1 MKNEQHLPNYDV
13 ALEMISAFQWLP
25 EEQALRL
32 FSDKPVHTLVGDS
45 LHSLAEEINLLHPA
59 SSMMNI
65 QIAIGTFLRQ
75 QKLVCAC
82 GLHEI
87 VDESA
92 RVVEFVG
99 TTPEVIGLTNLHL
112 AAYALRVRTISP
124 SAWNSF
130 CCDIDKMDWMTSE
143 QPSSSTSSAPLS
155 VGGVAG
161 DGYEKV
167 LLGGSGCADGGAHGW
182 SKLDA
187 TQVGQQEVPP
197 SAPESPRRG
206 LARAFDDEAFN
217 EKAERL
223 LNPHQEEDIAAGREV
238 ISGPE
243 SMPTRCSAFHK
254 VIQEK
259 IATLRTG
266 YKGGKR

>member
-1 MKNEQHLPNYDV
+1 MMSEKQMPDYDV
-13 ALEMISAFQWLP
+13 VLEMISEFQWLHD
-25 EEQALRL
+25 QQSIRL
-32 FSDKPVHTLVGDS
+32 FSDNPAHTLLGDS
-45 LHSLAEEINLLHPA
+45 LHSLAEEINQLHPA
-59 SSMMNI
+59 SSMMNM
-65 QIAIGTFLRQ
+65 QIAIGTFLLQ
-75 QKLVCAC
+75 QKLFYAC
-82 GLHEI
+82 GLREI
-87 VDESA
+87 VDEAA
-92 RVVEFVG
+92 RLVEFVG

-112 AAYALRVRTISP
+112 AAYALRVRTTSP

-130 CCDIDKMDWMTSE
+130 CNDVGKVDWMTSE

-167 LLGGSGCADGGAHGW
+167 LLGGSGYADGGAHGW

-187 TQVGQQEVPP
+187 TLVGQQEVTP
-197 SAPESPRRG
+197 SAPESPHRG

-223 LNPHQEEDIAAGREV
+223 LNPYQEEDIAAGREV

-243 SMPTRCSAFHK
+243 SVPTRCSAFHK

-259 IATLRTG
+259 ISALRTG

>member
-25 EEQALRL
+25 EEQAIRL
-32 FSDKPVHTLVGDS
+32 FIDKPVNTLVGDS
-45 LHSLAEEINLLHPA
+45 LHSLAEEINQLHPA
-59 SSMMNI
+59 SSLMNM
-65 QIAIGTFLRQ
+65 QVAIGTFLRQ
-75 QKLVCAC
+75 QTLVYAC
-82 GLHEI
+82 GLREI
-87 VDESA
+87 VDEAA
-92 RVVEFVG
+92 RLVEFVG

-112 AAYALRVRTISP
+112 AAYVLRVRTTSP

-130 CCDIDKMDWMTSE
+130 CRDIDKMDWMTSE
-143 QPSSSTSSAPLS
+143 EPSSSSSSAPLS
-155 VGGVAG
+155 VGGVAA

-167 LLGGSGCADGGAHGW
+167 MLGGSGCADDGADGW

-187 TQVGQQEVPP
+187 TQVGQQDAMP
-197 SAPESPRRG
+197 SVPESPRRG
-206 LARAFDDEAFN
+206 LARAFDNEAFN

-243 SMPTRCSAFHK
+243 PMPTRCSAFHK

-259 IATLRTG
+259 ITTLRTG

>member
-1 MKNEQHLPNYDV
+1 MMSENQMPSYD
-13 ALEMISAFQWLP
+13 ALLEMISAFQWLP

-45 LHSLAEEINLLHPA
+45 LHSLAEEINQLHPA
-59 SSMMNI
+59 SSLMNM

-75 QKLVCAC
+75 RKLVCAC
-82 GLHEI
+82 CLREI
-87 VDESA
+87 VEEAA
-92 RVVEFVG
+92 RVGEFVG
-99 TTPEVIGLTNLHL
+99 TTPEVVGLTNLHL
-112 AAYALRVRTISP
+112 TAYALRVRTSSA

-130 CCDIDKMDWMTSE
+130 CRDIDKVEWMASE
-143 QPSSSTSSAPLS
+143 EPSSSSSSAPLS

-187 TQVGQQEVPP
+187 TQVGQQEATP

-217 EKAERL
+217 EKVDKM
-223 LNPHQEEDIAAGREV
+223 LNPHQEEDIVAGREV
-238 ISGPE
+238 VSGPE
-243 SMPTRCSAFHK
+243 PVPTR
-254 VIQEK
+254 
-259 IATLRTG
+259 
-266 YKGGKR
+266 